1 MNEEQR
7 EEHSR
12 KLQLEVLDN
21 KDNNVRVV
29 NRWEIEIFQKL
40 PIGIT
45 HPVWTDEDK
54 KAIGFYTNAIHEK
67 VHEYIN
73 SLLDEDNNLGLL
85 EFVSSTRDIKIDISK
100 SVAKGLLKEVVEQL

>member
-7 EEHSR
+7 EEHSH
-12 KLQLEVLDN
+12 KLQQEVLDN

-29 NRWEIEIFQKL
+29 NRWEIEILQKL
-40 PIGIT
+40 PIEIT
-45 HPVWTDEDK
+45 NERWTEEDK
-54 KAIGFYTNAIHEK
+54 KAIGVYTNAIHKK

-85 EFVSSTRDIKIDISK
+85 EFVSSTRDIKIDIVK
-100 SVAKGLLKEVVEQL
+100 GVAKGLLKEVVEQL